1 MKKST
6 PPLLKHQDHQVEIKI
21 SNHHNGAFYHCV
33 TCLKHIAWLS
43 KQEVETALKLGLIN
57 P

>member
-21 SNHHNGAFYHCV
+21 SNHHNGAFYHCQ

-43 KQEVETALKLGLIN
+43 KQEVERALKLGLIK